1 MWVFWWVHHPVFSDP
16 DPTGG
21 SRLCESSIYMSEVV
35 PVDEAPAL
43 FDRGG
48 WNVVSVHP
56 GSAQITLEVPGGKVR
71 AERTEL
77 GTIEG
82 QLKALITLFE
92 HHFAAAS
99 VGEQRGKNEGQHRAC
114 QDDGL
119 CSKYAVCTSDARIS
133 EMPYAEG

>member
-1 MWVFWWVHHPVFSDP
+1 
-16 DPTGG
+16 
-21 SRLCESSIYMSEVV
+21 MSEVA
-35 PVDEAPAL
+35 PVDEAPDL

-48 WNVVSVHP
+48 WNVVSVHR
-56 GSAQITLEVPGGKVR
+56 GSAHITLEVPGGKVR

-92 HHFAAAS
+92 HHFTAAP
-99 VGEQRGKNEGQHRAC
+99 VGEQRANNEGQHRAR

-119 CSKYAVCTSDARIS
+119 CSKYAVCKSDARVT
-133 EMPYAEG
+133 EMPYAED

>member
-1 MWVFWWVHHPVFSDP
+1 MHHPVFSVP
-16 DPTGG
+16 DSTGG
-21 SRLCESSIYMSEVV
+21 SRLCESSIYMSEVA
-35 PVDEAPAL
+35 PVDEASGL

-48 WNVVSVHP
+48 WYVVSVHP

-92 HHFAAAS
+92 HHFTAAP
-99 VGEQRGKNEGQHRAC
+99 VVEQRGNNEGQHRAR
-114 QDDGL
+114 QHDGL
-119 CSKYAVCTSDARIS
+119 CRKYAVCKSDARVS
-133 EMPYAEG
+133 EMPYTER